1 MELGT
6 KLKNTEVNEL
16 DQRKTKMAKGR
27 VFKALSS
34 EQARVCVCGDPG
46 DTDDITDDHSV

>member
-34 EQARVCVCGDPG
+34 EQQGCVCGDPG